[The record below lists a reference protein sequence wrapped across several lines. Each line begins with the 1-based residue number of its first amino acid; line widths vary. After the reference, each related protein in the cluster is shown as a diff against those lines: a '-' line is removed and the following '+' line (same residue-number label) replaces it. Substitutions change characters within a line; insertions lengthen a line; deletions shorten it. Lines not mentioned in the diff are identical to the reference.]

1 MRLRELQRSFQ
12 NRVLRHRH
20 GIEAQLDGVDAEDFD
35 SRLNAY
41 VGGYRTRLIEAL
53 ASTYPVLKA
62 TLGEDEFDREM
73 RLYIDST
80 DSCHFSVRP
89 YGADMAQRLL
99 GHSSGVSQAAFAELA
114 AWEWLLADVFD
125 SPDDEA
131 LDVRELA
138 ALAPP
143 LWPTLTFSLR
153 ASVRFFDS
161 QTNAVECWRAANGLC
176 EKPAALG
183 QALPTRWLVW
193 RRGITTLFRSLS
205 SVEAALLDQV
215 RDGASFGLM
224 CEQMA
229 GQVGETE
236 SPLRTA
242 TQLRGWLAE
251 ELIKDYTCAGS
262 LHAVESQ

>member
-12 NRVLRHRH
+12 NRILRHRH
-20 GIEAQLDGVDAEDFD
+20 GIEAQLEGVDAEDFD

-53 ASTYPVLKA
+53 ANTYPVLKA

-89 YGADMAQRLL
+89 YGADMAQRLQ
-99 GHSSGVSQAAFAELA
+99 GHPSRVPHTALSELA

-138 ALAPP
+138 AVAPP
-143 LWPTLTFSLR
+143 LWPTLSFSLR

-161 QTNAVECWRAANGLC
+161 QTNAVEIWRAANGLC

-183 QALPTRWLVW
+183 QTLPTRWLVW

-229 GQVGETE
+229 GRVGETE

-242 TQLRGWLAE
+242 SLLRGWLAE
-251 ELIKDYTCAGS
+251 ELIKDCACPGS
-262 LHAVESQ
+262 LQAVESQ

>member
-1 MRLRELQRSFQ
+1 MRLQELQRSFQ
-12 NRVLRHRH
+12 NRILRHRH
-20 GIEAQLDGVDAEDFD
+20 GIEAQLDGVDGEDFD

-41 VGGYRTRLIEAL
+41 VEGYRTRLIEAL
-53 ASTYPVLKA
+53 ANTYPVLKT

-89 YGADMAQRLL
+89 YGADMAQRLQ
-99 GHSSGVSQAAFAELA
+99 GHSSRVPHTALSELA

-131 LDVRELA
+131 LEVRELA

-143 LWPTLTFSLR
+143 LWPTLSFSLR

-176 EKPAALG
+176 EKPAAFS

-205 SVEAALLDQV
+205 SLEAALLEQV

-229 GQVGETE
+229 ARVGETE

-242 TQLRGWLAE
+242 SLLRGWLAE
-251 ELIKDYTCAGS
+251 ELIKDYACPGS
-262 LHAVESQ
+262 LQAVESQ